1 MGIAVAVA
9 VGVGIEVSVGT
20 GVLVGEGVTVETS
33 AGKLQAVNAKIVKI
47 INQNLLLMFC
57 SGVGDYYILL
67 RRYNLRMPIRLL
79 SPEVASQIAAG
90 EVVER
95 PASVVKELLENSLD
109 AGAHAIS
116 ITIEEAG
123 KKLIEVADDGVGISP
138 DELELA
144 VARHATSKL
153 ARSDELFSIST
164 LGFRGEALASIASVS
179 RMTVTSRVRNEQEG
193 VRLRVEGGQMG
204 TLNRVGTPVGTTV
217 RVEDL
222 FYNVPARLKF
232 LKSDTTERRA
242 IDVLVTRYAL
252 AYADRRFKLSDGR
265 NVALQ
270 TAGDGDRRAILAALY
285 GVDVARQMLEIQS
298 EEEGFQLTG
307 FISPTSLTRSNR
319 REITFFI
326 NGRWV
331 QDVSLSTALLQAYH
345 TLLMVGRYPMTALF
359 LEIPPQEVDVNVHPA
374 KAEVRFRNP
383 DKVFSFVQR
392 SARRALL
399 AYSPVPNVAPSLWGI
414 SRTVPGEQPRHTG
427 LDWKI
432 GHDEELF
439 RSSNAESP
447 VPSES
452 VEAEQTHSQLHVP
465 ESPSPVSIQTTHP
478 TIPLLRLVGQIGA
491 SYLVAEGPDG
501 LYLIDQHAAHER
513 VLFEKL
519 MAQHALKNIPSQALL
534 TPVAVTLPPHA
545 ANLLLT
551 QIPVLQR
558 FGFDVEEFGPNTFQ
572 VRAMPVLFM
581 GSDPSAALRALV
593 EDFEEDESPLQHE
606 IETKLAAR
614 VCKRMA
620 VKAGQALSNEEQRAL
635 LHDLERCDSPRTCPH
650 GRPTMIHLS
659 VDMLE
664 RQFGRRGAR

>member
-1 MGIAVAVA
+1 
-9 VGVGIEVSVGT
+9 
-20 GVLVGEGVTVETS
+20 
-33 AGKLQAVNAKIVKI
+33 
-47 INQNLLLMFC
+47 
-57 SGVGDYYILL
+57 
-67 RRYNLRMPIRLL
+67 MPIRLL

-109 AGAHAIS
+109 AGAGAIS

-123 KKLIEVADDGVGISP
+123 KGLIEVVDDGVGIPP

-179 RMTVTSRVRNEQEG
+179 RMTVISRVGSEPEG

-204 TLNRVGTPVGTTV
+204 ALTRVGTTVGTTV

-252 AYADRRFKLSDGR
+252 AYADRRFKLLDGR

-270 TAGDGDRRAILAALY
+270 TTGDGDRRAILAALY
-285 GVDVARQMLEIQS
+285 GVDVARQMLEVQS
-298 EEEGFQLTG
+298 EEEGFRLTG

-331 QDVSLSTALLQAYH
+331 QDASLSTALLQAYH

-359 LEIPPQEVDVNVHPA
+359 LEIPPEDVDVNVHPA

-383 DKVFSFVQR
+383 DRVFSFVQR

-399 AYSPVPNVAPSLWGI
+399 AYSPIPHIAPALWGV
-414 SRTVPGEQPRHTG
+414 SRTVPGEPPHNAG

-439 RSSNAESP
+439 TPGNSGSQGSSQSIESSNIHSP
-447 VPSES
+447 LPVAAPG
-452 VEAEQTHSQLHVP
+452 SQ
-465 ESPSPVSIQTTHP
+465 SS
-478 TIPLLRLVGQIGA
+478 IPLLRLVGQIGA

-519 MAQHALKNIPSQALL
+519 MTQHALKNIPSQALL
-534 TPVAVTLPPHA
+534 TPVAVTLPPHS

-558 FGFDVEEFGPNTFQ
+558 FGFAVEEFGPNTFQ

-581 GSDPSAALRALV
+581 GSDPAAALRALV
-593 EDFEEDESPLQHE
+593 EDFEEDESPLQSE
-606 IETKLAAR
+606 VEARVAAR

-620 VKAGQALSNEEQRAL
+620 VKAGQALSSEEQRAL
-635 LHDLERCDSPRTCPH
+635 LHDLEGCDSPRTCPH